1 MRKLGLL
8 TAVLAVAAVLLGAC
22 SDDNGGGSSR
32 IAEGTAELA
41 SPHGQQT
48 VRIHAVQ
55 ENGAVTGSIDVQSA
69 EGEPFSVDVHCS
81 VEREGALMIGGVV
94 RGGAG
99 AGSHAAAIVRQG
111 EPDRMVMWFEDPP
124 PAATCAGFL
133 AAIPPG
139 LVADL
144 QPIEGDIQAG

>member
-1 MRKLGLL
+1 MRQRILVS
-8 TAVLAVAAVLLGAC
+8 AALAVAAVLLGAC
-22 SDDNGGGSSR
+22 GDDDGGSSR
-32 IAEGTAELA
+32 IAEGTAHLD

-55 ENGAVTGSIDVQSA
+55 ENDTVTGTIDVQSVD
-69 EGEPFSVDVHCS
+69 GEPFSIDVHCS
-81 VEREGALMIGGVV
+81 VEREGALMIGGNV
-94 RGGAG
+94 RDGAA

-111 EPDRMVMWFEDPP
+111 QPDRMVMWFEDPP
-124 PAATCAGFL
+124 PADSCAAFL

-144 QPIEGDIQAG
+144 QPITGDIETA